1 LGLGKRDDQTCFA
14 CLLTFEFGV
23 TSERHQRSG
32 GGRLKPATKIEEESW
47 SDAVTKLSLDRVTA
61 SANQVAVPER
71 GK

>member
-1 LGLGKRDDQTCFA
+1 MIKHVLLV
-14 CLLTFEFGV
+14 CLLLTV

-32 GGRLKPATKIEEESW
+32 GGRLNPVTRIEEESW
-47 SDAVTKLSLDRVTA
+47 SDAVTKLSFDRVTA